1 MDDKIKN
8 NIALGVEENEID
20 IDLLD
25 RCIKMSELDKFISNL
40 PQGIDTIVGERG
52 ARISGGELQRIGIA
66 RALYR
71 NPKILILDEAT
82 SSLDTINE
90 KKIMD
95 TIESIK
101 ESKIV
106 ILISH
111 RQSVI
116 EYCTNIIEIKNG
128 TIKLIK

>member
-8 NIALGVEENEID
+8 NIALGTEENEID
-20 IDLLD
+20 INLLD
-25 RCIKMSELDKFISNL
+25 RCIKMAELDQFIYNL
-40 PQGIDTIVGERG
+40 PQGIDTMVGERG

-82 SSLDTINE
+82 SSLDAINE

-101 ESKIV
+101 KV
-106 ILISH
+106 
-111 RQSVI
+111 
-116 EYCTNIIEIKNG
+116 
-128 TIKLIK
+128 KL

>member
-1 MDDKIKN
+1 M
-8 NIALGVEENEID
+8 
-20 IDLLD
+20 
-25 RCIKMSELDKFISNL
+25 
-40 PQGIDTIVGERG
+40 VGERG

-82 SSLDTINE
+82 SSLDAINE
-90 KKIMD
+90 KKIMN

-101 ESKIV
+101 KGKIV

-111 RQSVI
+111 RQSII
-116 EYCTNIIEIKNG
+116 EYCTKIIEIESG
-128 TIKLIK
+128 RIKLIK